1 MSPRGSA
8 PSSDTRA
15 SPPEMV
21 VGADIDVK
29 KLMQDIHEEVKRKR
43 EAGLYP
49 PDLLTD
55 LDVVA
60 GIDPSDPEDEFNRAM
75 ELFRQAA
82 AFTSRVETGS
92 RLPVVAPLATIY
104 KKALQK
110 GAGWYI
116 GAILGQ
122 AQNFAG
128 HTNRMMGMLADRI
141 RTLDDRIEALQEA
154 QNAVSEQTPPADA
167 AVTNRIE
174 ALEAESGTVRARE
187 RLPLL
192 ERSVRALEQRLAE
205 GGSHPQTDVAP
216 ASDTGPEIEL
226 DLDYVDFENLF
237 RGSEDSI
244 RERQRS
250 YLDLFRD
257 VPGPVVDLGCG
268 RGEFVEL
275 LVGAQVPAY
284 GVDRNP
290 GMVARCHEKGLD
302 AREGDLLEHLA
313 SLPKASLGGVFCAQ
327 AIEHLSV
334 RDVPRLFEL
343 AADAIAPGGR
353 LVIETINPESLFVFA
368 SAFYVDLGHLRPLHP
383 LTLRF
388 LAEKNAF
395 RDIDVKYSSMPAE
408 DIRTTA
414 IALTGTEPLDTVIR
428 DVNENIRR
436 INKIVFGPQDFAIIA
451 TR

>member
-1 MSPRGSA
+1 
-8 PSSDTRA
+8 
-15 SPPEMV
+15 MV

-29 KLMQDIHEEVKRKR
+29 KLMQEIHEEVKRKR

-49 PDLLTD
+49 PDLLSD
-55 LDVVA
+55 LDHVA

-92 RLPVVAPLATIY
+92 RLPVVAPLATVY
-104 KKALQK
+104 KKVLQK

-128 HTNRMMGMLADRI
+128 HTNRMIGMLSDRI
-141 RTLDDRIEALQEA
+141 RELDEKIEELSKAEP
-154 QNAVSEQTPPADA
+154 AVSEATADA
-167 AVTNRIE
+167 AIAVSDRVD
-174 ALEAESGTVRARE
+174 ALETESSTVRARE

-192 ERSVRALEQRLAE
+192 ERSVRAIEQRLAE
-205 GGSHPQTDVAP
+205 SGVHVGADVGTTAEP
-216 ASDTGPEIEL
+216 EAEIEL

-237 RGSEDSI
+237 RGSEASI

-250 YLDLFRD
+250 YLDLFKD

-268 RGEFVEL
+268 RGEFIEL
-275 LVGAQVPAY
+275 LKGAGIDAY

-290 GMVARCHEKGLD
+290 GMVARCIEKGLN
-302 AREGDLLEHLA
+302 ASEHDLLEHLA
-313 SLPKASLGGVFCAQ
+313 SVPKASLGGVFCAQ

-395 RDIDVKYSSMPAE
+395 KDIDVKYSSVPDEAVRPKQ
-408 DIRTTA
+408 IP
-414 IALTGTEPLDTVIR
+414 LTGTEPLDTVVR
-428 DVNENIRR
+428 DINENLAR
-436 INKIVFGPQDFAIIA
+436 IGKIVFGPQDFAIIA

>member
-1 MSPRGSA
+1 MSSRPNA
-8 PSSDTRA
+8 DA
-15 SPPEMV
+15 PPEMV

-29 KLMQDIHEEVKRKR
+29 KLMQEIHEEVKRKR

-55 LDVVA
+55 LDQVA

-92 RLPVVAPLATIY
+92 RLPVVAPLATVY
-104 KKALQK
+104 KRVVQK
-110 GAGWYI
+110 SAGWYI

-128 HTNRMMGMLADRI
+128 HTNRMIGMLSDRI
-141 RTLDDRIEALQEA
+141 RELDDKISDLSTQEPAFSEAA
-154 QNAVSEQTPPADA
+154 ADA
-167 AVTNRIE
+167 ALAVTDRVD
-174 ALEAESGTVRARE
+174 ALETESSTVRARE

-205 GGSHPQTDVAP
+205 GGFHPTGEVTP
-216 ASDTGPEIEL
+216 ASEPEAEIEL

-237 RGSEDSI
+237 RGSEASI
-244 RERQRS
+244 RERQKS
-250 YLDLFRD
+250 YLDLFKA
-257 VPGPVVDLGCG
+257 VPGRVVDLGCG
-268 RGEFVEL
+268 RGEFLEL
-275 LVGAQVPAY
+275 LKGAGIDAY

-290 GMVARCHEKGLD
+290 GMVARCNEKGLD
-302 AREGDLLEHLA
+302 ASEHDLLEHLA
-313 SLPKASLGGVFCAQ
+313 SVPKASLGGVFCAQ

-395 RDIDVKYSSMPAE
+395 KDIDVKYSSMPAE
-408 DIRTTA
+408 AVRPKA
-414 IALTGTEPLDTVIR
+414 IPLTGTEPLDTVVR
-428 DVNENIRR
+428 DVNQNL
-436 INKIVFGPQDFAIIA
+436 NLVAKIVFGPQDFAIIA

>member
-1 MSPRGSA
+1 MD
-8 PSSDTRA
+8 SS
-15 SPPEMV
+15 SEMV

-29 KLMQDIHEEVKRKR
+29 QLMAEIHAEVRRKQ

-49 PDLLTD
+49 PDLLSD
-55 LDVVA
+55 LDSIA
-60 GIDPSDPEDEFNRAM
+60 GIDSSDPEDEFNRAM
-75 ELFRQAA
+75 ELFRQSIG
-82 AFTSRVETGS
+82 FTSRVETGS
-92 RLPVVAPLATIY
+92 RLPVVAPLATVY
-104 KKALQK
+104 KRVVQK
-110 GAGWYI
+110 SAGWYI

-128 HTNRMMGMLADRI
+128 HTNRVMGMLAERVRQLDERI
-141 RTLDDRIEALQEA
+141 DSIEQDP
-154 QNAVSEQTPPADA
+154 TPPPPPVDEAFQQR
-167 AVTNRIE
+167 VG
-174 ALEAESGTVRARE
+174 ALEQETGTVRARE
-187 RLPLL
+187 RLALL

-205 GGSHPQTDVAP
+205 GAASHTDVAP
-216 ASDTGPEIEL
+216 TAEVAEKVEL
-226 DLDYVDFENLF
+226 DLDYVDFENIF
-237 RGSEDSI
+237 RGSEESI

-250 YLDLFRD
+250 YLDLFRNA
-257 VPGPVVDLGCG
+257 PGPVVDLGCG
-268 RGEFVEL
+268 RGEFLEL
-275 LVGAQVPAY
+275 ATGAEIVSY

-290 GMVARCHEKGLD
+290 GMVARCHEKGLE
-302 AREGDLLEHLA
+302 AREEDLLDHLA
-313 SLPKASLGGVFCAQ
+313 SLAPASVGGVFCAQ

-395 RDIDVKYSSMPAE
+395 KDIDVKYSSFPGD
-408 DIRTTA
+408 DIKEA
-414 IALTGTEPLDTVIR
+414 DLALTGTEPLDTVIR
-428 DVNENIRR
+428 DVNENVKR

>member
-1 MSPRGSA
+1 
-8 PSSDTRA
+8 
-15 SPPEMV
+15 MV

-29 KLMQDIHEEVKRKR
+29 KLMQEIHAEVRRKR
-43 EAGLYP
+43 DAGLYP
-49 PDLLTD
+49 PDLLAD
-55 LDVVA
+55 LDGIA

-75 ELFRQAA
+75 ELFRQSA

-92 RLPVVAPLATIY
+92 RLPVVAPLATAY
-104 KKALQK
+104 KKVLQK

-128 HTNRMMGMLADRI
+128 HTNRMMGMLVDRI
-141 RTLDDRIEALQEA
+141 RELEERIDELRNAESPVDEA
-154 QNAVSEQTPPADA
+154 VDA
-167 AVTNRIE
+167 AMAVHTRVD
-174 ALEAESGTVRARE
+174 ALETESSTVRARE
-187 RLPLL
+187 RLAIL
-192 ERSVRALEQRLAE
+192 ERSVRGLEQRLAE
-205 GGSHPQTDVAP
+205 GVAHAPSETTPTAP
-216 ASDTGPEIEL
+216 AEPEPEIEL

-237 RGSEDSI
+237 RGSEESI
-244 RERQRS
+244 RERQCS
-250 YLDLFRD
+250 YLDLFEGM
-257 VPGPVVDLGCG
+257 PGPVADLGCG
-268 RGEFVEL
+268 RGEFLEL
-275 LVGAQVPAY
+275 LKGAGVDAY

-290 GMVARCHEKGLD
+290 GMVARCREKGLD

-313 SLPKASLGGVFCAQ
+313 SAPKASLGGVFCAQ

-343 AADAIAPGGR
+343 AADAIATGGR

-395 RDIDVKYSSMPAE
+395 HDIDVRYSSKPDAS
-408 DIRTTA
+408 IAPRA
-414 IALTGTEPLDTVIR
+414 IPLTGTEPLDTVIR
-428 DVNENIRR
+428 DVNENFRR
-436 INKIVFGPQDFAIIA
+436 IAKIVFGPQDFALIA

>member
-1 MSPRGSA
+1 M
-8 PSSDTRA
+8 D

-49 PDLLTD
+49 PDLLSD
-55 LDVVA
+55 LDMVA
-60 GIDPSDPEDEFNRAM
+60 GIDTSDPEDEFNRAM

-92 RLPVVAPLATIY
+92 RLPVVAPLATVY
-104 KKALQK
+104 KRVVQK

-128 HTNRMMGMLADRI
+128 HTNRMIGMLADRI
-141 RTLDDRIEALQEA
+141 HELDERIDSVQDA
-154 QNAVSEQTPPADA
+154 QSAATPQAPVPDA
-167 AVTNRIE
+167 EVTNRVE

-187 RLPLL
+187 RLALL

-205 GGSHPQTDVAP
+205 GGTHPQPDVTPTA
-216 ASDTGPEIEL
+216 DTGSEIEL

-237 RGSEDSI
+237 RGSEESI

-250 YLDLFRD
+250 YLDLFRS

-275 LVGAQVPAY
+275 LVGAEIPAY

-302 AREGDLLEHLA
+302 AREHDLLEHLA
-313 SLPKASLGGVFCAQ
+313 SVPKASLGGVFCAQ

-395 RDIDVKYSSMPAE
+395 KDIDVLYSSMP
-408 DIRTTA
+408 DDSIKPNA
-414 IALTGTEPLDTVIR
+414 IELTGTEPLDTVIR
-428 DVNENIRR
+428 DVNENMGRVS
-436 INKIVFGPQDFAIIA
+436 KIVFGPQDFAIIA

>member
-1 MSPRGSA
+1 MD
-8 PSSDTRA
+8 PSS
-15 SPPEMV
+15 EMV
-21 VGADIDVK
+21 VGADVDVQE
-29 KLMQDIHEEVKRKR
+29 LMREIHAEVARKR

-49 PDLLTD
+49 PDLLSD
-55 LDVVA
+55 LDALA
-60 GIDPSDPEDEFNRAM
+60 GIDSSDPEDEFNRAM

-82 AFTSRVETGS
+82 AFSARVETGS
-92 RLPVVAPLATIY
+92 RLPVVAPLATVY
-104 KKALQK
+104 KKVVQK
-110 GAGWYI
+110 SAGWYI

-122 AQNFAG
+122 AHNFAG
-128 HTNRMMGMLADRI
+128 HTNRVMGMLADRV
-141 RTLDDRIEALQEA
+141 RELDERVEALTAQ
-154 QNAVSEQTPPADA
+154 QNAETENVQGRVKAIEQDA
-167 AVTNRIE
+167 ATI
-174 ALEAESGTVRARE
+174 RARE
-187 RLPLL
+187 RLALL
-192 ERSVRALEQRLAE
+192 ERSVRALEQRLSE
-205 GGSHPQTDVAP
+205 GAIVVDGTPSSEP
-216 ASDTGPEIEL
+216 AALPDFDATIEL

-237 RGSEDSI
+237 RGSEESI

-250 YLDLFRD
+250 YLDVFKG

-268 RGEFVEL
+268 RGEFLEIAA
-275 LVGAQVPAY
+275 GAGIEAY

-290 GMVARCHEKGLD
+290 GMVARCHEKGID
-302 AREGDLLEHLA
+302 AREADLLEHLA
-313 SLPKASLGGVFCAQ
+313 SVAPSSLGGVFCAQ

-395 RDIDVKYSSMPAE
+395 KDIDVKYSSAPG
-408 DIRTTA
+408 DGIRA
-414 IALTGTEPLDTVIR
+414 KELPLTGSEPLDTVIR
-428 DVNENIRR
+428 DINENTKR